1 MTDNKS
7 NRHSSGNSG
16 NRQSRKPSDN
26 HKRDNVSRQRSPY
39 AAYSGGEKYPDKKQT
54 QPRASGASGKTGNTA
69 KSRSGSTGGRPPGKA
84 NTSAK
89 HTPPN
94 PQSRPTRKKPENKK
108 AALAKKIAAIMG
120 TTLLSIFLVVVITG
134 TIVATAMTVYVLEF
148 MDETSDVTITEL
160 ASSAN
165 TIVYANKGDKELVQL
180 YTVKNDVQR
189 VPVDIEDIPQHVR
202 DAFVCVEDERFY
214 SHEGVDYKRT
224 FAAFANM
231 FIHIYDTNQG
241 GSTITQQLI
250 KNLTGDDDP
259 SPSRKIREI
268 FRAMQF
274 EKKYSKDVILENY
287 LNYIGFG
294 GPTNGIQLASIKY
307 FGKDVA
313 DLSIAEAACLAAIPK
328 SPETLNPFAGYEDE
342 ETGEWVNT
350 GKEANRDRQET
361 VLYHMYNN
369 GAISY
374 DQYKEALDEKLI
386 FTDSEEYK
394 KEHPEAS
401 ADDMM
406 DEQKA
411 TSWVVDTALRE
422 YAAVLMDEYGIDE
435 EEAIKRINSGG
446 YQIYTTVDLDM
457 QKYVEE
463 KYLDLSNLMDPD
475 SNYSWDEN
483 DEKIYPQSSF
493 MAMNYKG
500 EIQCVVGG
508 IGEKTESLAFNRA
521 TMAKRQPGSCMKPV
535 STYGLALF
543 SDHIHWGSMYKDSP
557 IKLDDGKEW
566 PQNYDYIWTRSS
578 IPIYDALRRSRNT
591 VPAQLCKEL
600 TPQSVF
606 NFSTQNL
613 GMDLVDITED
623 GASDIAYAPL
633 TIGALTYGVSIE
645 NLVNAFMPYGNGGT
659 YYDAHIVSRVEK
671 GDGSLVYENDGNP
684 HEAVDK
690 ETAYV
695 MNKLLQEVIKS
706 GTGTAAQLSN
716 KTVAGKT
723 GTSEDWNDLCFVGM
737 TEDFV
742 SGVWIG
748 YDTKTEL
755 NTSLSSAQVWYNI
768 IGEYADS
775 IESDNHYPECDDVI
789 SAPMCTS
796 TGMIA
801 GDGCPKGITGY
812 WKSTNA
818 PYCSN
823 HYSSAPSKD
832 DEDESSEDESSSE
845 AESSSKPDESSVEI
859 VDSDSSSESAPESS
873 PESSNAE

>member
-1 MTDNKS
+1 
-7 NRHSSGNSG
+7 
-16 NRQSRKPSDN
+16 
-26 HKRDNVSRQRSPY
+26 
-39 AAYSGGEKYPDKKQT
+39 
-54 QPRASGASGKTGNTA
+54 
-69 KSRSGSTGGRPPGKA
+69 
-84 NTSAK
+84 
-89 HTPPN
+89 
-94 PQSRPTRKKPENKK
+94 
-108 AALAKKIAAIMG
+108 MG

-748 YDTKTEL
+748 SIPKP
-755 NTSLSSAQVWYNI
+755 SLIQVFHRHRFGTI
-768 IGEYADS
+768 
-775 IESDNHYPECDDVI
+775 
-789 SAPMCTS
+789 
-796 TGMIA
+796 
-801 GDGCPKGITGY
+801 
-812 WKSTNA
+812 
-818 PYCSN
+818 
-823 HYSSAPSKD
+823 
-832 DEDESSEDESSSE
+832 
-845 AESSSKPDESSVEI
+845 
-859 VDSDSSSESAPESS
+859 
-873 PESSNAE
+873 

>member
-39 AAYSGGEKYPDKKQT
+39 AAYSGGGKSPDKKQT
-54 QPRASGASGKTGNTA
+54 QPRASGASGKTGHTA

-535 STYGLALF
+535 QPTGWRCSAITFTGEAC
-543 SDHIHWGSMYKDSP
+543 I
-557 IKLDDGKEW
+557 
-566 PQNYDYIWTRSS
+566 R
-578 IPIYDALRRSRNT
+578 
-591 VPAQLCKEL
+591 
-600 TPQSVF
+600 TP
-606 NFSTQNL
+606 L
-613 GMDLVDITED
+613 
-623 GASDIAYAPL
+623 
-633 TIGALTYGVSIE
+633 
-645 NLVNAFMPYGNGGT
+645 
-659 YYDAHIVSRVEK
+659 
-671 GDGSLVYENDGNP
+671 
-684 HEAVDK
+684 
-690 ETAYV
+690 
-695 MNKLLQEVIKS
+695 
-706 GTGTAAQLSN
+706 
-716 KTVAGKT
+716 
-723 GTSEDWNDLCFVGM
+723 
-737 TEDFV
+737 
-742 SGVWIG
+742 
-748 YDTKTEL
+748 
-755 NTSLSSAQVWYNI
+755 
-768 IGEYADS
+768 
-775 IESDNHYPECDDVI
+775 
-789 SAPMCTS
+789 
-796 TGMIA
+796 
-801 GDGCPKGITGY
+801 
-812 WKSTNA
+812 
-818 PYCSN
+818 
-823 HYSSAPSKD
+823 
-832 DEDESSEDESSSE
+832 
-845 AESSSKPDESSVEI
+845 
-859 VDSDSSSESAPESS
+859 
-873 PESSNAE
+873 

>member
-39 AAYSGGEKYPDKKQT
+39 AAYSGGGKYPDKKQT

-690 ETAYV
+690 ETD
-695 MNKLLQEVIKS
+695 ML
-706 GTGTAAQLSN
+706 
-716 KTVAGKT
+716 
-723 GTSEDWNDLCFVGM
+723 
-737 TEDFV
+737 
-742 SGVWIG
+742 
-748 YDTKTEL
+748 
-755 NTSLSSAQVWYNI
+755 
-768 IGEYADS
+768 
-775 IESDNHYPECDDVI
+775 
-789 SAPMCTS
+789 
-796 TGMIA
+796 
-801 GDGCPKGITGY
+801 
-812 WKSTNA
+812 
-818 PYCSN
+818 
-823 HYSSAPSKD
+823 
-832 DEDESSEDESSSE
+832 
-845 AESSSKPDESSVEI
+845 
-859 VDSDSSSESAPESS
+859 
-873 PESSNAE
+873 

>member
-39 AAYSGGEKYPDKKQT
+39 AAYSGGGKSPDKKQT
-54 QPRASGASGKTGNTA
+54 QPRASGASGKTGHTA

-94 PQSRPTRKKPENKK
+94 PQSRPPRKKPENKK

-508 IGEKTESLAFNRA
+508 IGEKTES
-521 TMAKRQPGSCMKPV
+521 P
-535 STYGLALF
+535 
-543 SDHIHWGSMYKDSP
+543 KDS
-557 IKLDDGKEW
+557 
-566 PQNYDYIWTRSS
+566 R
-578 IPIYDALRRSRNT
+578 
-591 VPAQLCKEL
+591 VP
-600 TPQSVF
+600 V
-606 NFSTQNL
+606 
-613 GMDLVDITED
+613 
-623 GASDIAYAPL
+623 
-633 TIGALTYGVSIE
+633 
-645 NLVNAFMPYGNGGT
+645 
-659 YYDAHIVSRVEK
+659 
-671 GDGSLVYENDGNP
+671 
-684 HEAVDK
+684 
-690 ETAYV
+690 
-695 MNKLLQEVIKS
+695 
-706 GTGTAAQLSN
+706 
-716 KTVAGKT
+716 
-723 GTSEDWNDLCFVGM
+723 
-737 TEDFV
+737 
-742 SGVWIG
+742 
-748 YDTKTEL
+748 
-755 NTSLSSAQVWYNI
+755 
-768 IGEYADS
+768 
-775 IESDNHYPECDDVI
+775 
-789 SAPMCTS
+789 
-796 TGMIA
+796 
-801 GDGCPKGITGY
+801 
-812 WKSTNA
+812 
-818 PYCSN
+818 
-823 HYSSAPSKD
+823 
-832 DEDESSEDESSSE
+832 
-845 AESSSKPDESSVEI
+845 
-859 VDSDSSSESAPESS
+859 
-873 PESSNAE
+873 

>member
-1 MTDNKS
+1 
-7 NRHSSGNSG
+7 
-16 NRQSRKPSDN
+16 
-26 HKRDNVSRQRSPY
+26 
-39 AAYSGGEKYPDKKQT
+39 
-54 QPRASGASGKTGNTA
+54 
-69 KSRSGSTGGRPPGKA
+69 
-84 NTSAK
+84 
-89 HTPPN
+89 
-94 PQSRPTRKKPENKK
+94 
-108 AALAKKIAAIMG
+108 MG

-483 DEKIYPQSSF
+483 DEK
-493 MAMNYKG
+493 
-500 EIQCVVGG
+500 
-508 IGEKTESLAFNRA
+508 
-521 TMAKRQPGSCMKPV
+521 
-535 STYGLALF
+535 
-543 SDHIHWGSMYKDSP
+543 D
-557 IKLDDGKEW
+557 
-566 PQNYDYIWTRSS
+566 
-578 IPIYDALRRSRNT
+578 
-591 VPAQLCKEL
+591 
-600 TPQSVF
+600 
-606 NFSTQNL
+606 
-613 GMDLVDITED
+613 
-623 GASDIAYAPL
+623 
-633 TIGALTYGVSIE
+633 
-645 NLVNAFMPYGNGGT
+645 
-659 YYDAHIVSRVEK
+659 
-671 GDGSLVYENDGNP
+671 
-684 HEAVDK
+684 
-690 ETAYV
+690 
-695 MNKLLQEVIKS
+695 
-706 GTGTAAQLSN
+706 
-716 KTVAGKT
+716 
-723 GTSEDWNDLCFVGM
+723 
-737 TEDFV
+737 
-742 SGVWIG
+742 
-748 YDTKTEL
+748 
-755 NTSLSSAQVWYNI
+755 LSSVLV
-768 IGEYADS
+768 
-775 IESDNHYPECDDVI
+775 H
-789 SAPMCTS
+789 
-796 TGMIA
+796 
-801 GDGCPKGITGY
+801 GY
-812 WKSTNA
+812 
-818 PYCSN
+818 
-823 HYSSAPSKD
+823 
-832 DEDESSEDESSSE
+832 EL
-845 AESSSKPDESSVEI
+845 
-859 VDSDSSSESAPESS
+859 
-873 PESSNAE
+873 

>member
-1 MTDNKS
+1 
-7 NRHSSGNSG
+7 
-16 NRQSRKPSDN
+16 
-26 HKRDNVSRQRSPY
+26 
-39 AAYSGGEKYPDKKQT
+39 
-54 QPRASGASGKTGNTA
+54 
-69 KSRSGSTGGRPPGKA
+69 
-84 NTSAK
+84 
-89 HTPPN
+89 
-94 PQSRPTRKKPENKK
+94 
-108 AALAKKIAAIMG
+108 MG

-508 IGEKTESLAFNRA
+508 IGEKPNRSHLTE
-521 TMAKRQPGSCMKPV
+521 RQWP
-535 STYGLALF
+535 
-543 SDHIHWGSMYKDSP
+543 KDS
-557 IKLDDGKEW
+557 
-566 PQNYDYIWTRSS
+566 R
-578 IPIYDALRRSRNT
+578 
-591 VPAQLCKEL
+591 VP
-600 TPQSVF
+600 V
-606 NFSTQNL
+606 
-613 GMDLVDITED
+613 
-623 GASDIAYAPL
+623 
-633 TIGALTYGVSIE
+633 
-645 NLVNAFMPYGNGGT
+645 
-659 YYDAHIVSRVEK
+659 
-671 GDGSLVYENDGNP
+671 
-684 HEAVDK
+684 
-690 ETAYV
+690 
-695 MNKLLQEVIKS
+695 
-706 GTGTAAQLSN
+706 
-716 KTVAGKT
+716 
-723 GTSEDWNDLCFVGM
+723 
-737 TEDFV
+737 
-742 SGVWIG
+742 
-748 YDTKTEL
+748 
-755 NTSLSSAQVWYNI
+755 
-768 IGEYADS
+768 
-775 IESDNHYPECDDVI
+775 
-789 SAPMCTS
+789 
-796 TGMIA
+796 
-801 GDGCPKGITGY
+801 
-812 WKSTNA
+812 
-818 PYCSN
+818 
-823 HYSSAPSKD
+823 
-832 DEDESSEDESSSE
+832 
-845 AESSSKPDESSVEI
+845 
-859 VDSDSSSESAPESS
+859 
-873 PESSNAE
+873 

>member
-39 AAYSGGEKYPDKKQT
+39 AAYSGGGKYPDKKQT

-411 TSWVVDTALRE
+411 PSWVVDTALRE

-645 NLVNAFMPYGNGGT
+645 NLLRRSYCEPRG
-659 YYDAHIVSRVEK
+659 K
-671 GDGSLVYENDGNP
+671 GRRIPRL
-684 HEAVDK
+684 
-690 ETAYV
+690 
-695 MNKLLQEVIKS
+695 
-706 GTGTAAQLSN
+706 
-716 KTVAGKT
+716 
-723 GTSEDWNDLCFVGM
+723 
-737 TEDFV
+737 
-742 SGVWIG
+742 
-748 YDTKTEL
+748 
-755 NTSLSSAQVWYNI
+755 
-768 IGEYADS
+768 
-775 IESDNHYPECDDVI
+775 
-789 SAPMCTS
+789 
-796 TGMIA
+796 
-801 GDGCPKGITGY
+801 
-812 WKSTNA
+812 
-818 PYCSN
+818 
-823 HYSSAPSKD
+823 
-832 DEDESSEDESSSE
+832 
-845 AESSSKPDESSVEI
+845 
-859 VDSDSSSESAPESS
+859 
-873 PESSNAE
+873 

>member
-39 AAYSGGEKYPDKKQT
+39 AAYSGGGKSPDKKQT
-54 QPRASGASGKTGNTA
+54 QPRASGASGKTGHTA

-633 TIGALTYGVSIE
+633 TIA
-645 NLVNAFMPYGNGGT
+645 
-659 YYDAHIVSRVEK
+659 R
-671 GDGSLVYENDGNP
+671 
-684 HEAVDK
+684 
-690 ETAYV
+690 
-695 MNKLLQEVIKS
+695 
-706 GTGTAAQLSN
+706 
-716 KTVAGKT
+716 
-723 GTSEDWNDLCFVGM
+723 
-737 TEDFV
+737 
-742 SGVWIG
+742 
-748 YDTKTEL
+748 
-755 NTSLSSAQVWYNI
+755 
-768 IGEYADS
+768 
-775 IESDNHYPECDDVI
+775 
-789 SAPMCTS
+789 
-796 TGMIA
+796 
-801 GDGCPKGITGY
+801 
-812 WKSTNA
+812 
-818 PYCSN
+818 
-823 HYSSAPSKD
+823 
-832 DEDESSEDESSSE
+832 
-845 AESSSKPDESSVEI
+845 
-859 VDSDSSSESAPESS
+859 
-873 PESSNAE
+873 

>member
-1 MTDNKS
+1 MCI
-7 NRHSSGNSG
+7 
-16 NRQSRKPSDN
+16 
-26 HKRDNVSRQRSPY
+26 RDR
-39 AAYSGGEKYPDKKQT
+39 
-54 QPRASGASGKTGNTA
+54 
-69 KSRSGSTGGRPPGKA
+69 
-84 NTSAK
+84 
-89 HTPPN
+89 
-94 PQSRPTRKKPENKK
+94 
-108 AALAKKIAAIMG
+108 
-120 TTLLSIFLVVVITG
+120 
-134 TIVATAMTVYVLEF
+134 
-148 MDETSDVTITEL
+148 
-160 ASSAN
+160 
-165 TIVYANKGDKELVQL
+165 
-180 YTVKNDVQR
+180 
-189 VPVDIEDIPQHVR
+189 
-202 DAFVCVEDERFY
+202 
-214 SHEGVDYKRT
+214 
-224 FAAFANM
+224 
-231 FIHIYDTNQG
+231 
-241 GSTITQQLI
+241 
-250 KNLTGDDDP
+250 
-259 SPSRKIREI
+259 
-268 FRAMQF
+268 
-274 EKKYSKDVILENY
+274 
-287 LNYIGFG
+287 
-294 GPTNGIQLASIKY
+294 
-307 FGKDVA
+307 
-313 DLSIAEAACLAAIPK
+313 
-328 SPETLNPFAGYEDE
+328 
-342 ETGEWVNT
+342 EWVNT

-411 TSWVVDTALRE
+411 TSWVVYTALRE

-645 NLVNAFMPYGNGGT
+645 NLVNAFMPLSLI
-659 YYDAHIVSRVEK
+659 HI
-671 GDGSLVYENDGNP
+671 
-684 HEAVDK
+684 
-690 ETAYV
+690 
-695 MNKLLQEVIKS
+695 
-706 GTGTAAQLSN
+706 
-716 KTVAGKT
+716 
-723 GTSEDWNDLCFVGM
+723 
-737 TEDFV
+737 
-742 SGVWIG
+742 
-748 YDTKTEL
+748 
-755 NTSLSSAQVWYNI
+755 
-768 IGEYADS
+768 
-775 IESDNHYPECDDVI
+775 
-789 SAPMCTS
+789 
-796 TGMIA
+796 
-801 GDGCPKGITGY
+801 
-812 WKSTNA
+812 
-818 PYCSN
+818 
-823 HYSSAPSKD
+823 
-832 DEDESSEDESSSE
+832 
-845 AESSSKPDESSVEI
+845 
-859 VDSDSSSESAPESS
+859 
-873 PESSNAE
+873 

>member
-39 AAYSGGEKYPDKKQT
+39 AAYSGGGKYPDKKQT

-543 SDHIHWGSMYKDSP
+543 SDHIHWGAC
-557 IKLDDGKEW
+557 I
-566 PQNYDYIWTRSS
+566 R
-578 IPIYDALRRSRNT
+578 
-591 VPAQLCKEL
+591 
-600 TPQSVF
+600 TP
-606 NFSTQNL
+606 L
-613 GMDLVDITED
+613 
-623 GASDIAYAPL
+623 
-633 TIGALTYGVSIE
+633 
-645 NLVNAFMPYGNGGT
+645 
-659 YYDAHIVSRVEK
+659 
-671 GDGSLVYENDGNP
+671 
-684 HEAVDK
+684 
-690 ETAYV
+690 
-695 MNKLLQEVIKS
+695 
-706 GTGTAAQLSN
+706 
-716 KTVAGKT
+716 
-723 GTSEDWNDLCFVGM
+723 
-737 TEDFV
+737 
-742 SGVWIG
+742 
-748 YDTKTEL
+748 
-755 NTSLSSAQVWYNI
+755 
-768 IGEYADS
+768 
-775 IESDNHYPECDDVI
+775 
-789 SAPMCTS
+789 
-796 TGMIA
+796 
-801 GDGCPKGITGY
+801 
-812 WKSTNA
+812 
-818 PYCSN
+818 
-823 HYSSAPSKD
+823 
-832 DEDESSEDESSSE
+832 
-845 AESSSKPDESSVEI
+845 
-859 VDSDSSSESAPESS
+859 
-873 PESSNAE
+873 